1 MLLFWIIIPE
11 AYYNNSVILPKKN
24 KSPGGDSNARS
35 QDFSVEITVLRLKPT
50 WLPRV
55 SCTWCSMDENWV

>member
-1 MLLFWIIIPE
+1 MEIALKIKKIKE
-11 AYYNNSVILPKKN
+11 AEKI
-24 KSPGGDSNARS
+24 SPGGDSNARS

-55 SCTWCSMDENWV
+55 IKFVGCRT